1 MSSQQPAHKAPLW
14 KMPGF
19 VHVLG
24 GGSSL
29 LAAAVLYFLI
39 SFPPLRQSNQST
51 TVTVGQS
58 YNNLNTLLE
67 VFFLLVIPLTFISI
81 IFIGRGL
88 NALTG
93 TRRTV
98 AIWMLSLALLMI
110 LLTATPLSLLF
121 QSGNGIDFSWMS
133 PFSYVI
139 SASLAVVGAALLVQS
154 LIEFLKKRRAA

>member
-1 MSSQQPAHKAPLW
+1 MSSQQPAHKAPLR
-14 KMPGF
+14 KKPGF

-51 TVTVGQS
+51 TVTVGQA

-67 VFFLLVIPLTFISI
+67 VFFLLVIPLTFIGI

-88 NALTG
+88 SALTG

-98 AIWMLSLALLMI
+98 AIWTLSLALLMV

-121 QSGNGIDFSWMS
+121 QSSNGGDFSWMS
-133 PFSYVI
+133 PLSYVI

-154 LIEFLKKRRAA
+154 LVEFLKKRRAA